1 MNSEKRW
8 IGRWIGVNYR
18 MDFLLLDTVTERE
31 RERRERKKRERLVAL
46 LRSLLWGRA
55 ATYHEKDQQPVSL

>member
-31 RERRERKKRERLVAL
+31 REERERRERDLSLCCGHSYGAEPQRTTKKI
-46 LRSLLWGRA
+46 SN
-55 ATYHEKDQQPVSL
+55 Q